1 MKWTSCVEH
10 MGFTYARVLRPALY
24 KGLHAIA
31 ARLVQKVVAGTGSG
45 NRALRVKLTKM
56 LNVPGVAH
64 RNAIFGLKADSAR
77 PSDSF
82 HPIRAFPLRRQLV
95 GILGGLNAPKNK
107 VAFLETSGINFAAMV
122 AAQSL
127 LVSSSSYSSLKTIFL
142 KEQRV
147 VLSQLF
153 LLKLIISEHS
163 RRFVYEFRGENCLC
177 SID

>member
-1 MKWTSCVEH
+1 MI
-10 MGFTYARVLRPALY
+10 FIYARDLRPALY
-24 KGLHAIA
+24 KGLHATA
-31 ARLVQKVVAGTGSG
+31 ARLVQKVVAGTAGSG
-45 NRALRVKLTKM
+45 NRASWVKLTKM
-56 LNVPGVAH
+56 LYVPGVAH
-64 RNAIFGLKADSAR
+64 RKAIFGLKADSAR

-82 HPIRAFPLRRQLV
+82 HPIRAFPLLRQLV

-127 LVSSSSYSSLKTIFL
+127 LVSSSSYGSLKTVLL

-147 VLSQLF
+147 ILSQLL

-163 RRFVYEFRGENCLC
+163 R
-177 SID
+177 

>member
-1 MKWTSCVEH
+1 MN
-10 MGFTYARVLRPALY
+10 FTGARGLRPALY
-24 KGLHAIA
+24 KGLHATA
-31 ARLVQKVVAGTGSG
+31 ARLVQKVVAGTGFG

-64 RNAIFGLKADSAR
+64 RKAIFGLKADSAG
-77 PSDSF
+77 PCDLS

-107 VAFLETSGINFAAMV
+107 VAFLEASGLNFAAMV

-127 LVSSSSYSSLKTIFL
+127 LIASSSYSSLKTILL

-147 VLSQLF
+147 ILSQL
-153 LLKLIISEHS
+153 LLIKLIISEHS
-163 RRFVYEFRGENCLC
+163 R
-177 SID
+177 

>member
-1 MKWTSCVEH
+1 MSVIDAQ
-10 MGFTYARVLRPALY
+10 GLRLALY
-24 KGLHAIA
+24 KGLHATT
-31 ARLVQKVVAGTGSG
+31 ARLVQKVVSGIGSG

-56 LNVPGVAH
+56 LDVPGLAH

-82 HPIRAFPLRRQLV
+82 HPVRAYPLWRQLV

-107 VAFLETSGINFAAMV
+107 VAFLDTTGVNFAAMV
-122 AAQSL
+122 AAESL
-127 LVSSSSYSSLKTIFL
+127 LVASSSHSSLKTIFL

-147 VLSQLF
+147 IFTQLL

-163 RRFVYEFRGENCLC
+163 R
-177 SID
+177 

>member
-1 MKWTSCVEH
+1 M
-10 MGFTYARVLRPALY
+10 FY
-24 KGLHAIA
+24 
-31 ARLVQKVVAGTGSG
+31 
-45 NRALRVKLTKM
+45 
-56 LNVPGVAH
+56 VPGVAH

-77 PSDSF
+77 PCDSS

-122 AAQSL
+122 AVQSL
-127 LVSSSSYSSLKTIFL
+127 LVSSSSYSGLKTVLL

-147 VLSQLF
+147 ILSQLL

-163 RRFVYEFRGENCLC
+163 R
-177 SID
+177 

>member
-1 MKWTSCVEH
+1 MS
-10 MGFTYARVLRPALY
+10 FTYARDLRPALY
-24 KGLHAIA
+24 KGLHATA

-45 NRALRVKLTKM
+45 NRALREKLTKM
-56 LNVPGVAH
+56 FYVPGVAH
-64 RNAIFGLKADSAR
+64 RNAIFGLKADSAG
-77 PSDSF
+77 PCDSF
-82 HPIRAFPLRRQLV
+82 HPIRAFPLRHQLV

-107 VAFLETSGINFAAMV
+107 VAFLEAYGFNFAAMI

-163 RRFVYEFRGENCLC
+163 RRSVYEFHGENCLC

>member
-1 MKWTSCVEH
+1 MS
-10 MGFTYARVLRPALY
+10 FTYAWDLRPALY
-24 KGLHAIA
+24 KGLHATA
-31 ARLVQKVVAGTGSG
+31 ARLVQKVVAGTGSD
-45 NRALRVKLTKM
+45 NHALRVKLTKM

-64 RNAIFGLKADSAR
+64 RKAIFGLKADSAR

-82 HPIRAFPLRRQLV
+82 HPVRAFPLRRQLV

-107 VAFLETSGINFAAMV
+107 VAFLETSGINSMAMV

-127 LVSSSSYSSLKTIFL
+127 LVSSSSYSGLKTVFL

-147 VLSQLF
+147 ILSQLL

-163 RRFVYEFRGENCLC
+163 R
-177 SID
+177 

>member
-1 MKWTSCVEH
+1 MS
-10 MGFTYARVLRPALY
+10 FTYARGLRPALY
-24 KGLHAIA
+24 KGLHATA
-31 ARLVQKVVAGTGSG
+31 ARLVQKVVAGIGSG

-56 LNVPGVAH
+56 LNVPGIAH

-82 HPIRAFPLRRQLV
+82 HPVRAFPLWHQLV
-95 GILGGLNAPKNK
+95 VILGGLNTPKNK
-107 VAFLETSGINFAAMV
+107 VAFLETYGVNFAAMV

-142 KEQRV
+142 KEQHV
-147 VLSQLF
+147 VLAQLF

-163 RRFVYEFRGENCLC
+163 R
-177 SID
+177 

>member
-1 MKWTSCVEH
+1 MRSTW
-10 MGFTYARVLRPALY
+10 GFTYARDLRPALY
-24 KGLHAIA
+24 KGLHATA

-45 NRALRVKLTKM
+45 NRALRDKLTKM
-56 LNVPGVAH
+56 FYVPGVAH

-82 HPIRAFPLRRQLV
+82 HPVRAFPLRRQLV

-107 VAFLETSGINFAAMV
+107 VAFLEASGFNFAAMI

-142 KEQRV
+142 KEQCV

-153 LLKLIISEHS
+153 LLKLIVSEHS
-163 RRFVYEFRGENCLC
+163 RRSVYEFRGENCFC

>member
-1 MKWTSCVEH
+1 MRSTW
-10 MGFTYARVLRPALY
+10 GFTYARDLRPALY
-24 KGLHAIA
+24 KGLHATA

-82 HPIRAFPLRRQLV
+82 HPVRAFPLRR
-95 GILGGLNAPKNK
+95 ILGGLNTPKNK
-107 VAFLETSGINFAAMV
+107 VAFLETSGVNFAAMV

-142 KEQRV
+142 KEQRII
-147 VLSQLF
+147 LSQLL

-163 RRFVYEFRGENCLC
+163 R
-177 SID
+177 